1 MTSDVARVRACH
13 ATLHHHQSCIAHAM
27 AEQQQHQAVAAAQE
41 PHFLPLVSSGET
53 DHDSSDEEMMKTDAI
68 PTNEDSEEEESY
80 WKHGDPNTN
89 EMKPDDLYDANMDDE
104 NEAWV
109 YKYRRGGVEE
119 SVKIQRPGGQTTKLE
134 QAVLLKP
141 RNSDAVLSCP
151 CCFEIVCMDCQQHER
166 YLNQYRAMFV
176 MNIRVDWNHE
186 LVYSEAQ
193 NGLVDK
199 PTSSSAHHTCTS
211 RTREFPSLLFCAM
224 QCLSNTSGC
233 TGYEG
238 RNLSLFR
245 MFIVGLLRRRSDET

>member
-1 MTSDVARVRACH
+1 MTSDGACVPVMQ
-13 ATLHHHQSCIAHAM
+13 LFIIIQSCIAHAM

-80 WKHGDPNTN
+80 GKHGDPNTN

-199 PTSSSAHHTCTS
+199 PTTAVHTTLVPAEQENSQVYYSVQCDACQTQVAALDMKEEIYHFFGCLSSA
-211 RTREFPSLLFCAM
+211 
-224 QCLSNTSGC
+224 
-233 TGYEG
+233 
-238 RNLSLFR
+238 
-245 MFIVGLLRRRSDET
+245 